1 MIRLTIL
8 GEPFSKA
15 NSRKLVKFGDRPA
28 SIKSSGA
35 LLYEKSAIMQIPDSA
50 KQMLTDP
57 VAVTMRIYYATQR
70 KDLDESL
77 ILDCLQAKKSKGE
90 IVRRGVYVNDRQVK
104 EKHIYHFIDKSCP
117 RAEIEVRII

>member
-1 MIRLTIL
+1 MITFVIH

-15 NSRKLVKFGDRPA
+15 NSRKLVTFGNRPA
-28 SIKSSGA
+28 SIKSAGA
-35 LLYEKSAIMQIPDSA
+35 LQYEKSAIMQIPDNA

-57 VAVTMRIYYATQR
+57 VAVTMRIYYASQR

-90 IVRRGVYVNDRQVK
+90 IVRRGVYVNDRQVR
-104 EKHIYHFIDKSCP
+104 EKHIYHFIDKACP
-117 RAEIEVRII
+117 RAEIEVRVI

>member
-15 NSRKLVKFGDRPA
+15 NSRKIVTFGNRPA
-28 SIKSSGA
+28 SIKSAGA
-35 LLYEKSAIMQIPDSA
+35 LQYEKSAIMQIPDSA
-50 KQMLTDP
+50 KQMIADP

-70 KDLDESL
+70 KDLDESI

-104 EKHIYHFIDKSCP
+104 EKHIYHFIDKACP

>member
-1 MIRLTIL
+1 LQ
-8 GEPFSKA
+8 
-15 NSRKLVKFGDRPA
+15 
-28 SIKSSGA
+28 
-35 LLYEKSAIMQIPDSA
+35 YEKSAIMQIPDSA
-50 KQMLTDP
+50 KQMIDSP

-90 IVRRGVYVNDRQVK
+90 LVRRGVYINDRQVK
-104 EKHIYHFIDKSCP
+104 EKHIYHFIDKARP